1 MAGQSEPMTVAGD
14 EDLDID
20 DGAPIV
26 LAISGITLRF
36 GSLLA
41 NDDIS
46 LTLARGEV
54 LALLGENGA
63 GKSTLVSILFG
74 HYVADAGSIRVFDRL
89 LPPGDTARALAAG
102 IGMIHQHF
110 TLAENLTV
118 LDNVM
123 LGMTSLWRLGS
134 GRGAVRRKLEA
145 TMAACGLQV
154 DPDARVAELS
164 VGERQ
169 RVEILK
175 ALVRDVRILVLD
187 EPTAVLTPQEA
198 SSLFETLA
206 RFAEL
211 GLSLIFITHKLDEV
225 MRVADRVA
233 VLKRGRKVYEAA
245 IGNTS
250 AQTLARAM
258 VGDAFVDL
266 GAQQREAVE
275 PGAPVLTMVGLGVTA
290 PAGAGAARP
299 ALAGVDLTVHEGE
312 IVAIAGV
319 AGNGQQTL
327 ADVLAGELAAD
338 EGRVT
343 VAGEALPASPRAWLN
358 AGVAR
363 IPVDRLHAAVVGDL
377 SVAENAVLP
386 DLPRWLLDRPGMQ
399 RRARRIVDTY
409 DVRLRSIDQP
419 IRGLS
424 GGNIQRF
431 VVGRELRAAPRLI
444 IACQPTWGL
453 DIGAVAFVHRQ
464 LLAARARGAAV
475 LLMSEDLEEVF
486 SLADR
491 IAVIHAGK
499 LGPAQPAAAWSP
511 ESIGLAMAGSA
522 VCSSAGTAGAFT
534 AGSAEAAAGGSVV
547 PEC

>member
-1 MAGQSEPMTVAGD
+1 MTATAVDGD
-14 EDLDID
+14 D
-20 DGAPIV
+20 DGDRDAVIVEPAPIV
-26 LAISGITLRF
+26 LDIDGITVRF
-36 GSLLA
+36 GALLA

-63 GKSTLVSILFG
+63 GKSTLVSVLFG
-74 HYVADAGSIRVFDRL
+74 HYVADAGTIRVFDRI

-123 LGMTSLWRLGS
+123 LGMRSLWRPGS
-134 GRGAVRRKLEA
+134 GRRAARRKLEQ
-145 TMAACGLQV
+145 TMAACGLQI
-154 DPDARVAELS
+154 DPDARVADLS

-198 SSLFETLA
+198 RSLFDTLA
-206 RFAEL
+206 RFTRL

-233 VLKRGRKVYEAA
+233 VLKRGRKVHEAPIA
-245 IGNTS
+245 RTN
-250 AQTLARAM
+250 AETLARAM
-258 VGDAFVDL
+258 VGDAFV
-266 GAQQREAVE
+266 GNAPPAREAAGVSDA
-275 PGAPVLTMVGLGVTA
+275 APVLSLDGVEVLA
-290 PAGAGAARP
+290 AAAGSGPRP
-299 ALAGVDLTVHEGE
+299 ALSGIDLAVSAGE

-327 ADVLAGELAAD
+327 ADLLAGELAAD
-338 EGRVT
+338 RGRLT
-343 VAGEALPASPRAWLN
+343 VAGQALPPSPRAWID

-363 IPVDRLHAAVVGDL
+363 IPVDRLHAAVVSDL
-377 SVAENAVLP
+377 SVAENAVITR
-386 DLPRWLLDRPGMQ
+386 LPRFLLNREAMQ
-399 RRARRIVDTY
+399 RAARRIVEDY

-419 IRGLS
+419 IRDLS
-424 GGNIQRF
+424 GGNIQKF
-431 VVGRELRAAPRLI
+431 IVGRELRDAPPLI

-486 SLADR
+486 ALADR
-491 IAVIHAGK
+491 IAVIHAGR
-499 LGPAQPAAAWSP
+499 LGAARPATAWTP
-511 ESIGLAMAGSA
+511 ESIGLAMAG
-522 VCSSAGTAGAFT
+522 
-534 AGSAEAAAGGSVV
+534 AAH
-547 PEC
+547 